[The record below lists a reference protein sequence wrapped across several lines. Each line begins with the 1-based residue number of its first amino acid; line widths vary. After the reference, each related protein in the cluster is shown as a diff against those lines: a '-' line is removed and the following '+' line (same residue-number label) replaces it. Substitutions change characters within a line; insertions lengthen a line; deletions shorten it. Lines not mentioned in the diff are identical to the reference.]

1 MKLPLWRRGQ
11 DRDLDEEIESHLR
24 LEIADR
30 VERGESPEH
39 AARAARR
46 QFGNVSVIK
55 ETTRDAWGWV
65 PLERVVKDLRYGVRA
80 LCKAPGFAVVAIIT
94 FALGI
99 GANTAMFSVI
109 NAVMLRPLPFPDPV
123 RLIDVAEL
131 DLRPGQ
137 PRTPGSASWPNFF
150 DWRTRSK
157 SFAHVAAYYD
167 TAFTMSLGGRALHI
181 PGAVVSADLFTTVG
195 VQPSLGRSF
204 RLEEERAGADVAV
217 LSDTLWRAEFD
228 GEPGVIGSVVSIN
241 SRPFTIVGVMPP
253 GFGFPLTSPRP
264 QMWITAAEDARAE
277 PGDTPITEERGA
289 HYIKVIGRLQPGVS
303 LAAAQSEIDGIAAS
317 LAREYPNDNATRGVL
332 LTPELDRLVGDTRRA
347 LVVLM
352 VAVGCVL
359 LIACVNLANLLLVRG
374 VSRNREIALRHALG
388 ASRRRL
394 VTQLLTESVL
404 LATAGTIA
412 GLGMAAVAVRAL
424 AALAPVDVHGID
436 QVTIDGPVL
445 AFTAAIG
452 FASALAFGTIPAL
465 LGSRSAPAAALAD
478 SSRSTASPSQGR
490 LRAALV
496 IAETGLGVVLLM
508 AAGLVVRSFY
518 RLAHTDPG
526 FEASHIVTA
535 RFKLPDSRYQ
545 YLQQIR
551 FYDELFAELNVPG
564 FEATGVSPVPMSG
577 SRYTLSFELPGETG
591 PQARRSSV
599 DFVLVAPGF
608 FRAMQIPVVAGRD
621 FAISDTDAAS
631 RVIAINDAF
640 ARRFFPGRNAIGQRV
655 RLSLSTT
662 EKEPPWREVVA
673 VVRDF
678 KEVSLSE
685 ESRPASFVPYAQGLM
700 TSLSVVIRTD
710 AAPASAVDRLRQVLA
725 QKDSELALYDVR
737 TLDENLDRSV
747 ASARFQTLLLS
758 VFAAMALMLTAVGL
772 YGVVA
777 FGVVRQTREFGIR
790 IALGARRSEVMKLV
804 LRTTLR
810 TSAVGITIGV
820 VAAAFATPL
829 LGDALF
835 GVRPLDPPTVVIVVT
850 TLVLVSLLASWIP
863 ARRATRVDPMLALR
877 TE

>member
-1 MKLPLWRRGQ
+1 
-11 DRDLDEEIESHLR
+11 
-24 LEIADR
+24 
-30 VERGESPEH
+30 
-39 AARAARR
+39 
-46 QFGNVSVIK
+46 
-55 ETTRDAWGWV
+55 
-65 PLERVVKDLRYGVRA
+65 
-80 LCKAPGFAVVAIIT
+80 
-94 FALGI
+94 
-99 GANTAMFSVI
+99 
-109 NAVMLRPLPFPDPV
+109 
-123 RLIDVAEL
+123 
-131 DLRPGQ
+131 
-137 PRTPGSASWPNFF
+137 
-150 DWRTRSK
+150 
-157 SFAHVAAYYD
+157 
-167 TAFTMSLGGRALHI
+167 
-181 PGAVVSADLFTTVG
+181 
-195 VQPSLGRSF
+195 
-204 RLEEERAGADVAV
+204 
-217 LSDTLWRAEFD
+217 
-228 GEPGVIGSVVSIN
+228 
-241 SRPFTIVGVMPP
+241 
-253 GFGFPLTSPRP
+253 
-264 QMWITAAEDARAE
+264 
-277 PGDTPITEERGA
+277 
-289 HYIKVIGRLQPGVS
+289 
-303 LAAAQSEIDGIAAS
+303 
-317 LAREYPNDNATRGVL
+317 
-332 LTPELDRLVGDTRRA
+332 
-347 LVVLM
+347 
-352 VAVGCVL
+352 VL

-374 VSRNREIALRHALG
+374 VSRNREIALRLALG

-404 LATAGTIA
+404 LAMAGAVA

-424 AALAPVDVHGID
+424 AALAPIDVRGID
-436 QVTIDGPVL
+436 QVTIDGQVL

-465 LGSRSAPAAALAD
+465 LGSRSAPGAALAD
-478 SSRSTASPSQGR
+478 SSRSTASPGQGR

-526 FEASHIVTA
+526 FEAAHIVTA
-535 RFKLPDSRYQ
+535 RFKLPESYQ

-551 FYDELFAELNVPG
+551 FYDELFAELNAQPG

-577 SRYTLSFELPGETG
+577 SRYTLSFELPGETA

-599 DFVLVAPGF
+599 DFMLVAPGF

-678 KEVSLSE
+678 KQVSLSE
-685 ESRPASFVPYAQGLM
+685 ESRPASFVPYAQGLI
-700 TSLSVVIRTD
+700 TPLSVVIRTKD
-710 AAPASAVDRLRQVLA
+710 APASAVDRLRQVLA
-725 QKDSELALYDVR
+725 KKDSELALYDVR

-747 ASARFQTLLLS
+747 ASARFQTLLLT

-804 LRTTLR
+804 LRTALR

-835 GVRPLDPPTVVIVVT
+835 GVRPLDPATVVIVVT